1 MLRRVLVGLT
11 FVLVGAGVYLALSDN
26 GLLHVHRLKVEKAK
40 LEHQLI
46 RLQQEKAETEA
57 RTKQLLTEPSA
68 VEREIREQL
77 KYVREDETVFI
88 VPETTPTGAP

>member
-1 MLRRVLVGLT
+1 MFRRVLVALT
-11 FVLVGAGVYLALSDN
+11 FVLVGAGVYLVLSDN

-40 LEHQLI
+40 LEHQLTK
-46 RLQQEKAETEA
+46 LQHEKAETEA
-57 RTKQLLTEPSA
+57 RTKQLQTDPAA

-88 VPETTPTGAP
+88 VPEATPTGAP